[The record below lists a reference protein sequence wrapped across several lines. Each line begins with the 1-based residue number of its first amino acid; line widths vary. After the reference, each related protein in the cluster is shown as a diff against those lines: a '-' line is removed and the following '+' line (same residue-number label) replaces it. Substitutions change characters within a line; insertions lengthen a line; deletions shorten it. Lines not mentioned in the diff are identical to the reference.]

1 MLDKNKS
8 PQSDNEK
15 SQNILVE
22 LLKRFRLAW
31 QLFIDQR
38 VPIWTKIVPLLSL
51 AYLFW
56 PIDLIPDAIIGLG
69 QLDDIAIIMLGLT
82 LFVKLCPPDV
92 VQTHSDELG
101 YEIPPD
107 EDVIDGDY
115 TVADD
120 KE

>member
-1 MLDKNKS
+1 MLDKNES
-8 PQSDNEK
+8 SQSDNEK

-38 VPIWTKIVPLLSL
+38 VPIWTKIIPLLSF

-56 PIDLIPDAIIGLG
+56 PIDLIPDFYPVIG
-69 QLDDIAIIMLGLT
+69 QLDDIGIIMLGIT

-101 YEIPPD
+101 YEMPDD
-107 EDVIDGDY
+107 EDVIDGNY
-115 TVADD
+115 TVVDD
-120 KE
+120 KK